1 MNSEAN
7 QGHLLN
13 ASTMAK
19 FAVDGFVE
27 FDDLVP
33 QELSEQVHQ
42 DALVYPANRGFD
54 PNLPREFWDSSSA
67 VREVFG
73 LAAVKGVVRSLVGPS
88 PVHNHSYL
96 HTVPPGK
103 LEAQRWHV
111 DSALA
116 AEHPRRFDV
125 LVCFFPHTTPA
136 EMGPTLVLPGSHLR
150 RVSYHDV
157 TRYKNFRGQVQLTG
171 GGGRIAFMHESLWH
185 CAQPNTTDNW
195 RFMFKIRYQPN
206 VPQRGL
212 FDVEG
217 WDDPEIHAFF
227 NDARRRHVWVGDRFA
242 AMERERLDWWRYL
255 SGVS

>member
-1 MNSEAN
+1 MSLMHK
-7 QGHLLN
+7 GRLLD
-13 ASTMAK
+13 AGTMAK

-33 QELSEQVHQ
+33 PDLSEQVHR
-42 DALVYPANRGFD
+42 DALTYPPTRGFD
-54 PNLPREFWDSSSA
+54 PNAPREFWDASTA
-67 VREVFG
+67 VRGVFD
-73 LAAVKGVVRSLVGPS
+73 LAAVKGVVRSLGGPS
-88 PVHNHSYL
+88 PIHDHSYL

-103 LEAQRWHV
+103 FEAQRWHV

-125 LVCFFPHTTPA
+125 LVCFFPHATPA

-157 TRYKNFRGQVQLTG
+157 TRYKNFRGQVQLVG
-171 GGGRIAFMHESLWH
+171 GGGRIVFMHESLWH
-185 CAQPNTTDNW
+185 CAQPNTTDKW

-206 VPQRGL
+206 VPQRAL

-217 WDDPEIHAFF
+217 WDDPAIHAFF
-227 NDARRRHVWVGDRFA
+227 NDARRRHLWGGDGFP
-242 AMERERLDWWRYL
+242 AMGRERLDWWRYL
-255 SGVS
+255 SGAS